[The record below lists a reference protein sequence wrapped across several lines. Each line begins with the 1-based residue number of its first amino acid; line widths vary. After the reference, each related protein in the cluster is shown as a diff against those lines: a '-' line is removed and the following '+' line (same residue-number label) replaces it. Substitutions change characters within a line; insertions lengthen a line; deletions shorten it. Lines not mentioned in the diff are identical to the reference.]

1 MLTVVGIEEKTRV
14 STLVLKSGSGKLVS
28 RTDVQPCEKC
38 LLTINENIVVHKL
51 CFCSGNTDERSNVWS
66 LYQEYFGFKALR
78 ELLGLTPSAQYG
90 QVSSINQITC
100 TNSFWVKQQMI
111 GWTLCIS
118 LTVLFGVVQIHQIQ
132 VHTYKHN
139 TCL

>member
-28 RTDVQPCEKC
+28 RTYVQTCEKC

-51 CFCSGNTDERSNVWS
+51 CFCS

-111 GWTLCIS
+111 G
-118 LTVLFGVVQIHQIQ
+118 
-132 VHTYKHN
+132 
-139 TCL
+139 